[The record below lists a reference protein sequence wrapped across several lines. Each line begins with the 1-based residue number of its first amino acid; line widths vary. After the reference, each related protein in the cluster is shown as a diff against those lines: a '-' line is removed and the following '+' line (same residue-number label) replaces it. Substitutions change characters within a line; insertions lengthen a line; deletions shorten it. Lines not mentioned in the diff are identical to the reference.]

1 MILTSMCDPNQKIS
15 AHCCLDVSPKS
26 NVIRRKKKYMNFFLG
41 FLLKIS
47 EIVEPK
53 LVRSYPLTGNGAI
66 VPGQLSIQKTENL
79 F

>member
-1 MILTSMCDPNQKIS
+1 
-15 AHCCLDVSPKS
+15 
-26 NVIRRKKKYMNFFLG
+26 MNFFLG